1 MRTNINYIMGAMLL
15 LNSMLSCNKYLN
27 TVPDDFLTPTQYYQ
41 TEGELNTALTG
52 IYDILG
58 QAGLY
63 QNYYWAVLSSSND
76 IDYWRSNLTANTNP
90 LYYNQIASDSYV
102 TGTWN
107 TLYNGINRANAML
120 TAIDASPVDSATKV
134 PLKAQAQ
141 FLRGYYYFLLVS
153 NWGAVPLRL
162 TPTTSVGDAVCARS
176 SIADVYAQVL
186 KDMTEAEPLLPTIAA
201 VGSDAGIRV
210 TNTVAEGILARV
222 CLTMAGVPLN
232 DVSKLSDAKYWA
244 QKVIKSGVHSLN
256 PDYRQIFINQC
267 AGILEPKESMW
278 EVSFSA
284 NTSNVSEKGNVGALN
299 SIRFTNL
306 DYGYCYG
313 TYGVTKLL
321 WDKVTAISATDLRR
335 DWNMSPFTL
344 GGATTGTTGVTKTYL
359 FQTTAAI
366 WGRYPG
372 KWRRE
377 FETYTPK
384 TTTTTIN
391 FPILRYA
398 DILLMYAEAE
408 NELNGPTDSAYWAL
422 NQIRERA
429 QGAGYRITAFTVTN
443 GGSGY
448 TSAPTVTVSSPAQGN
463 TLLTTATVSGG
474 KVTAVNMSS
483 ILNGYYT
490 GQPTITFTGGGGGTG
505 ATASATLVAIVPTS
519 ADMAKGQSQAV
530 FRQAV
535 RDERAVELSQ
545 EALRKHDLIRWGI
558 LETNMRALA
567 ATIRANSTVLA
578 SYQYVATPCDNV
590 SSKDIFLPIPL
601 TELTLN
607 SALNRENNPGY

>member
-1 MRTNINYIMGAMLL
+1 MRKNINYTLL
-15 LNSMLSCNKYLN
+15 AILIATGILSCNKYLN
-27 TVPDDFLTPTQYYQ
+27 TVPDDFLTPTQYYE
-41 TEGELNTALTG
+41 TKDKLNTGLTG

-63 QNYYWAVLSSSND
+63 QNYYWAILSSSND
-76 IDYWRSNLTANTNP
+76 IDYWRLNLTPSTSP

-107 TLYNGINRANAML
+107 TLYSGINRANAML
-120 TAIDASPVDSATKV
+120 AAIDASPVDSATKV

-162 TPTTSVGDAVCARS
+162 TPTMSVADAPCPKS

-186 KDMTEAEPLLPTIAA
+186 KDMTEAEPLLPTRAA
-201 VGSDAGIRV
+201 VGNDAGVRV

-222 CLTMAGVPLN
+222 CLTMAGEPLK
-232 DVSKLSDAKYWA
+232 DVSKFADAKFWA

-256 PDYRQIFINQC
+256 PDYRQVFINQC
-267 AGILEPKESMW
+267 ADILEPKESMW
-278 EVSFSA
+278 EVSFAA
-284 NTSNVSEKGNVGALN
+284 NTSNNSEKGNLGSLN

-313 TYGVTKLL
+313 TYGVTKYL

-344 GGATTGTTGVTKTYL
+344 GGSTTGTTGVTKSYL
-359 FQTTAAI
+359 SQTTATI

-384 TTTTTIN
+384 TTMSTIN

-398 DILLMYAEAE
+398 DVLLMFAEAE

-429 QGAGYRITAFTVTN
+429 QGTGYRITAFTVTN

-448 TSAPTVTVSSPAQGN
+448 TSAPTVTVSSPVQGN
-463 TLLTTATVSGG
+463 TLLTSATVSGG
-474 KVTAVNMSS
+474 KVTAVSMSS
-483 ILNGYYT
+483 IVNAYYT
-490 GQPTITFTGGGGGTG
+490 GQPTITFTGGGGSG
-505 ATASATLVAIVPTS
+505 ATATATLVAVVPTS
-519 ADMAKGQSQAV
+519 ADVAKGQTQAV
-530 FRQAV
+530 FRQLI

-558 LETNMRALA
+558 LETNMKALA
-567 ATIRANSTVLA
+567 VTLRSNATVLA
-578 SYQYVATPCDNV
+578 SYQYVAMPCDNV

-607 SALNRENNPGY
+607 TALNGQNNPGY